1 MKFCEHCGVQLEDN
15 EEFCGEC
22 GTRQLTE
29 TENTTKKGKKKVVII
44 SITVLLIV
52 CIGTF
57 IYLWYSQGERKEK
70 EAKPQN
76 VEEVKPSTLREGLKW
91 EDNSEKVEAFK
102 KEHISGYPDSTIGDA
117 LKGDYSV
124 SSWKYASQDA
134 HEYLMCNYSYEE
146 QIYMLVF
153 YRDSYDNVNVAEYYI
168 KDDLQAKEITDE
180 VMKKIFTIEKQIEE
194 DKETDITPNTMDNAA
209 ESSEE
214 VQNKSESVPDPSVYP
229 EGGVYTNSRQGGAPY
244 ITDIEILPRDKVSF
258 SYTITRTTGETG
270 NESLNEVL
278 LSGIM
283 THDINLGAD
292 SPNKVYFSDSES
304 GAYIAYYDNGYVD
317 NGYGATV
324 HNITVALGGAEAI
337 TSTAGEQFY
346 KYWIRDYNY

>member
-22 GTRQLTE
+22 GTRQFRE

-52 CIGTF
+52 CIGAF

-91 EDNSEKVEAFK
+91 EYNSEKVEAFK

-124 SSWKYASQDA
+124 SSWKYASRDA

-146 QIYMLVF
+146 QNYMLVF
-153 YRDSYDNVNVAEYYI
+153 YRDSYDNVNVAEYYL
-168 KDDLQAKEITDE
+168 KDELQEKSITDE
-180 VMKKIFTIEKQIEE
+180 TVKKIFTLEEPTEE
-194 DKETDITPNTMDNAA
+194 DKEEITVSNTEDNAG
-209 ESSEE
+209 ESSEK
-214 VQNKSESVPDPSVYP
+214 VQDTSELVPVPLVYP
-229 EGGVYTNSRQGGAPY
+229 EGGIYRNFRQGG
-244 ITDIEILPRDKVSF
+244 TEIEILPRDNVSF
-258 SYTITRTTGETG
+258 SYTITRKTGETG
-270 NESLNEVL
+270 NENLNEVI

-283 THDINLGAD
+283 THDVNLGVD
-292 SPNKVYFSDSES
+292 SQDKAYFLDAETGVY
-304 GAYIAYYDNGYVD
+304 IVYYDHGYID
-317 NGYGATV
+317 DGFGSTV
-324 HNITVALGGAEAI
+324 HNITVALGGLESV
-337 TSTAGEQFY
+337 TSNTGEQFY